1 MFVYLCAD
9 ARSALEETG
18 EHDAVPLVSA
28 VVLRP
33 DLSVV
38 AAHDPADVQA
48 QNCSYRAT
56 HSPSTLQLK
65 LSRLQRNSVNRQSD
79 LHNKWC

>member
-1 MFVYLCAD
+1 MFVYLCGD
-9 ARSALEETG
+9 ARPAVEETG

-38 AAHDPADVQA
+38 AAHDPADVLAQA
-48 QNCSYRAT
+48 VPAEDLLLQGD
-56 HSPSTLQLK
+56 TLA
-65 LSRLQRNSVNRQSD
+65 
-79 LHNKWC
+79 LHLAVEALPPAKKFS